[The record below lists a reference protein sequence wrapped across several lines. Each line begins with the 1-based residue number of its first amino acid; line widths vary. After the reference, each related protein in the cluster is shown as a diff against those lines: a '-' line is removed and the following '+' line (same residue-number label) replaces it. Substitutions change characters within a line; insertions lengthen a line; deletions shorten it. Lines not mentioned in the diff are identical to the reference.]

1 MKERIKD
8 KITQIEEYLSDLS
21 ESVPETLEEYKI
33 NQEKKAACE
42 RHFEKIVEATTDLAF
57 LIIKQNKLKIP
68 EDDVGAFE
76 ILFNEGIITETLAKS
91 LQNAKRMRNVLAH
104 LYYSIDDERVFYSVS
119 SELGKDA
126 NEFIIQAKKLIR

>member
-68 EDDVGAFE
+68 EDDVGAF
-76 ILFNEGIITETLAKS
+76 
-91 LQNAKRMRNVLAH
+91 
-104 LYYSIDDERVFYSVS
+104 
-119 SELGKDA
+119 
-126 NEFIIQAKKLIR
+126 